1 MKKITIV
8 ELIENFESLIS
19 GFKTSKQRASKIKE
33 LLTEKLEVYKKFNLV
48 SGVQKGIVEMSN
60 ESYKMELS
68 KDIETAILII
78 EHFESS
84 GEFRLVNISLDKFS
98 QDESDKFN
106 TISSKLK
113 SVID

>member
-1 MKKITIV
+1 
-8 ELIENFESLIS
+8 
-19 GFKTSKQRASKIKE
+19 
-33 LLTEKLEVYKKFNLV
+33 
-48 SGVQKGIVEMSN
+48 MSN

-113 SVID
+113 SVIE